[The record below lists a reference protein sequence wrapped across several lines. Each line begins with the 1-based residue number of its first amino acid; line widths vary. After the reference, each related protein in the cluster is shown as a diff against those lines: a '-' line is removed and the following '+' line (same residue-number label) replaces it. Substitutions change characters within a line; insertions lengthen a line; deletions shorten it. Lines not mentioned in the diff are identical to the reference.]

1 MRSAFCIGCKQM
13 ALLAEDYCL
22 QCEQLD
28 EQSES
33 QA

>member
-1 MRSAFCIGCKQM
+1 MRSDFCIGCKQM
-13 ALLAEDYCL
+13 ALLAEDFCL